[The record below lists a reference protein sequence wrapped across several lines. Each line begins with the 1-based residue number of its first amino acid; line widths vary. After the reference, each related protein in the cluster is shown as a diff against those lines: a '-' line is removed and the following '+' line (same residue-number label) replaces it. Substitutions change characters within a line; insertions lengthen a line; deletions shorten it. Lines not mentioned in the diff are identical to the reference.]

1 MYDQLKN
8 EKQAENFET
17 IICTTFN
24 GASCPGSKG
33 WPVPSV
39 APDSWT
45 GYRNVSDCSPL
56 RCMQG
61 EMTSLHCLRQK
72 RKKGNK
78 KRRETN
84 NFIALS
90 PIENN
95 GKKTVKGLIRLAIYN
110 RTR

>member
-72 RKKGNK
+72 RKKVIRKGEK
-78 KRRETN
+78 PTV
-84 NFIALS
+84 LLHS
-90 PIENN
+90 VQS
-95 GKKTVKGLIRLAIYN
+95 KTTARKQ
-110 RTR
+110 